1 MDLIPDLN
9 MNDQTVITTIA
20 GRRVVHNERQQNLAG
35 IAQAT
40 PGAAAHVP
48 VPWTDEMSRLVLQ
61 QMNLAR
67 RTTQRQTFHLNE
79 NLSALI
85 FVSLADMTQ
94 DQRNTVT
101 SI

>member
-1 MDLIPDLN
+1 MDLQRWMTRFHLLANRLIESWMDLTPALT

-20 GRRVVHNERQQNLAG
+20 ERRVVHDEHQQNLAV

-67 RTTQRQTFHLNE
+67 RTAQRQQFPLKICQH
-79 NLSALI
+79 
-85 FVSLADMTQ
+85 
-94 DQRNTVT
+94 
-101 SI
+101 